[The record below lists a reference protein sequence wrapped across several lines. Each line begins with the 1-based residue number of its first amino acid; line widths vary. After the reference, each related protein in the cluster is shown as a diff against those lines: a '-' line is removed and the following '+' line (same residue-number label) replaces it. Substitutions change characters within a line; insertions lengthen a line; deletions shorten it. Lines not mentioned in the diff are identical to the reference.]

1 MKDSEFLEK
10 YDKSKMYEIYDIWPE
25 IAKKTFQINF
35 KPAGFIGVDHI
46 VFAGVGG
53 SGALG
58 DIFSAILSR
67 TAIHVSVVK
76 GYSLPKT
83 VDKNTLVVITSISGN
98 TQEAFS
104 VLNEA
109 KKINSNVIVF
119 SSGGLIEKF
128 CLENN
133 IEYRK
138 IQQYHSPRAS
148 FTAFLYGILKIL
160 GPILPIEDN
169 EINESINELK
179 KLSVQI
185 SSRNMTKDNPSLQL
199 AKWISNIP
207 VIYYPSGF
215 QASAIRFKNS
225 IQENAK
231 MHAISEDVIEACHN
245 GIVSWEK
252 PTDFRPILIRGAD
265 DHEKTKE
272 RWEILKE
279 FFEKK
284 NIQYWEINSVAGN
297 ILSKIISLIYQ
308 LDYVS
313 IYLAVLNKID
323 PSPVE
328 SINFIKSRLKQ

>member
-1 MKDSEFLEK
+1 VGLVLLE
-10 YDKSKMYEIYDIWPE
+10 DIWCIP
-25 IAKKTFQINF
+25 FW
-35 KPAGFIGVDHI
+35 
-46 VFAGVGG
+46 
-53 SGALG
+53 
-58 DIFSAILSR
+58 
-67 TAIHVSVVK
+67 
-76 GYSLPKT
+76 
-83 VDKNTLVVITSISGN
+83 
-98 TQEAFS
+98 
-104 VLNEA
+104 

-185 SSRNMTKDNPSLQL
+185 SSKNMTKDNPSLQL

-207 VIYYPSGF
+207 LIYYPSGF
-215 QASAIRFKNS
+215 KASAIRFKNS

-279 FFEKK
+279 FFDD
-284 NIQYWEINSVAGN
+284 ICTLSFFNSFIDSLISFSSIGN
-297 ILSKIISLIYQ
+297 IGPNIFNIPYKK
-308 LDYVS
+308 
-313 IYLAVLNKID
+313 AVNDALG
-323 PSPVE
+323 E
-328 SINFIKSRLKQ
+328 

>member
-1 MKDSEFLEK
+1 MKDSKFLEK
-10 YDKSKMYEIYDIWPE
+10 YDKSKMYEIYDMWPE
-25 IAKKTFQINF
+25 IAKKTFQTNF

-46 VFAGVGG
+46 VFAGMGG

-148 FTAFLYGILKIL
+148 FLF
-160 GPILPIEDN
+160 
-169 EINESINELK
+169 
-179 KLSVQI
+179 
-185 SSRNMTKDNPSLQL
+185 
-199 AKWISNIP
+199 
-207 VIYYPSGF
+207 
-215 QASAIRFKNS
+215 
-225 IQENAK
+225 
-231 MHAISEDVIEACHN
+231 
-245 GIVSWEK
+245 
-252 PTDFRPILIRGAD
+252 
-265 DHEKTKE
+265 
-272 RWEILKE
+272 
-279 FFEKK
+279 
-284 NIQYWEINSVAGN
+284 
-297 ILSKIISLIYQ
+297 
-308 LDYVS
+308 
-313 IYLAVLNKID
+313 
-323 PSPVE
+323 
-328 SINFIKSRLKQ
+328 